1 MHGRVCAFL
10 AGTSVTWVKYTVSLP
25 CAQLVYKGDT
35 FDAWVS
41 LAYPYLYLL
50 PMTTTKEL
58 WENALV
64 ELELTISKPNF
75 NTWFKDTHVVR
86 VEDGVVYL
94 GVPSQFARDWL
105 STKFHKDI
113 LRSLR
118 GLSDSVRSVE
128 YVISRGVKKTDEPKT
143 VPSAP
148 SELPLENVHAKTNL
162 NPRFTLQTFI
172 VGPFNELAH
181 AAAQAVIRKP
191 GIAYNPLLIYGP
203 TGLGKTHLIQSIGNH
218 FRINAPD
225 RKVQYVT
232 SEKFSMDYVSSIQ
245 SGKIQSFKEK
255 YRQYDLLIM
264 DDVQFLAKMEKT
276 KEEFFHLFN
285 YLHDGNKQLVFSS
298 DQHPNVIQNL
308 EDRLKSRFSAGMIVS
323 VTPPDHESRL
333 AIVRS
338 KASAHG
344 VVLPDEV
351 LEYLATAV
359 EGNVRELEGALN
371 LLLIQLEIRT
381 EPLTINDAKTLL
393 RGASNM
399 TRKSVSVQEVVK
411 TIAGFYGV
419 EEGSIY
425 EKTRRKEV
433 VRPRQ
438 VIMFLL
444 REDFKISFPTI
455 GEKLGGRDH
464 TTVIHS
470 CEKIRTNIQTD
481 SVLSQEL
488 QQIRLMLK

>member
-1 MHGRVCAFL
+1 
-10 AGTSVTWVKYTVSLP
+10 
-25 CAQLVYKGDT
+25 
-35 FDAWVS
+35 
-41 LAYPYLYLL
+41 
-50 PMTTTKEL
+50 MTTTKEL

-75 NTWFKDTHVVR
+75 NTWFKDTHIVR
-86 VEDGVVYL
+86 VEDGTVYL

-118 GLSDSVRSVE
+118 GLSESVRTVE
-128 YVISRGVKKTDEPKT
+128 YTISRGAKKTGDEPRHIPT
-143 VPSAP
+143 TL
-148 SELPLENVHAKTNL
+148 SELPLESIHSKTNL
-162 NPRFTLQTFI
+162 NPRFTFNTLI
-172 VGPFNELAH
+172 VGAFNELAH

-203 TGLGKTHLIQSIGNH
+203 TGLGKTHLIQAIGNH
-218 FRINAPD
+218 FRAHAPE

-232 SEKFSMDYVSSIQ
+232 SEKFAMDYVSALQ
-245 SGKIQSFKEK
+245 AGKVQGFKEK

-264 DDVQFLAKMEKT
+264 DDVQFLAKMEKI

-285 YLHDGNKQLVFSS
+285 YLHDGNKQLVFTS

-308 EDRLKSRFSAGMIVS
+308 EDRLKSRFNAGMIIS

-338 KASAHG
+338 KAATHN
-344 VVLPDEV
+344 VYIPDEV
-351 LEYLATAV
+351 LEHLAATV

-371 LLLIQLEIRT
+371 LLLIQVEVRS
-381 EPLTINDAKTLL
+381 EPLTINDVKMLL
-393 RGASNM
+393 RG
-399 TRKSVSVQEVVK
+399 TGGTTKKLVSVQEVVRI
-411 TIAGFYGV
+411 IANFYNI

-438 VIMFLL
+438 VSMYLL

-470 CEKIRTNIQTD
+470 CEKIKGDITTD
-481 SVLSQEL
+481 SVLAQEIN
-488 QQIRLMLK
+488 QIRLMLK

>member
-1 MHGRVCAFL
+1 
-10 AGTSVTWVKYTVSLP
+10 
-25 CAQLVYKGDT
+25 
-35 FDAWVS
+35 
-41 LAYPYLYLL
+41 
-50 PMTTTKEL
+50 MTTTKEL

-75 NTWFKDTHVVR
+75 NTWFKDTHLMR
-86 VEDGVVYL
+86 VEDGTAFL

-118 GLSDSVRSVE
+118 DLSENIRMVE
-128 YVISRGVKKTDEPKT
+128 YVISRSTKKTVEEVRP
-143 VPSAP
+143 PAGA
-148 SELPLENVHAKTNL
+148 ELPLETIHSKTNL
-162 NPRFTLQTFI
+162 NPRFTLSTFI

-203 TGLGKTHLIQSIGNH
+203 TGLGKTHLIQAIGNH
-218 FRINAPD
+218 FRVNTPE
-225 RKVQYVT
+225 RKIQYVT
-232 SEKFSMDYVSSIQ
+232 SEKFSMDYVSSLQ
-245 SGKIQSFKEK
+245 AGKIQNFKEK
-255 YRQYDLLIM
+255 YRSYDLLIM
-264 DDVQFLAKMEKT
+264 DDIQFLAKMEKT

-298 DQHPNVIQNL
+298 DQHPNMIQGL
-308 EDRLKSRFSAGMIVS
+308 EDRLKSRLNAGMIIS

-338 KASAHG
+338 KASAHNFI
-344 VVLPDEV
+344 LSDEV
-351 LEYLATAV
+351 LSYLATTI

-371 LLLIQLEIRT
+371 TLLIQFEMRGKPITLS
-381 EPLTINDAKTLL
+381 DAKILL
-393 RGASNM
+393 RGAGNA
-399 TRKSVSVQEVVK
+399 TKKAISVQEVVK
-411 TIAGFYGV
+411 TIAGFYGI
-419 EEGSIY
+419 EEVSIY

-444 REDFKISFPTI
+444 REDFHISFPTI

-470 CEKIRTNIQTD
+470 CDKIKNDLLSD
-481 SVLSQEL
+481 SVLNNEIH
-488 QQIRLMLK
+488 QIRLMLK

>member
-1 MHGRVCAFL
+1 
-10 AGTSVTWVKYTVSLP
+10 
-25 CAQLVYKGDT
+25 
-35 FDAWVS
+35 
-41 LAYPYLYLL
+41 
-50 PMTTTKEL
+50 MTTTKEL

-75 NTWFKDTHVVR
+75 NTWFKDTHLMR
-86 VEDGVVYL
+86 VEEGTAFL

-118 GLSDSVRSVE
+118 DLSENIRMVE
-128 YVISRGVKKTDEPKT
+128 YVISRSTKKTVEEVRAPA
-143 VPSAP
+143 SA
-148 SELPLENVHAKTNL
+148 ELPLETIHSKTNL
-162 NPRFTLQTFI
+162 NPRFTLSTFI

-203 TGLGKTHLIQSIGNH
+203 TGLGKTHLIQAIGNH
-218 FRINAPD
+218 FRVNTPE

-232 SEKFSMDYVSSIQ
+232 SEKFSMDYVSSLQ
-245 SGKIQSFKEK
+245 AGKIQNFKEK
-255 YRQYDLLIM
+255 YRSYDLLIM
-264 DDVQFLAKMEKT
+264 DDIQFLAKMEKT

-298 DQHPNVIQNL
+298 DQHPNLIQGL
-308 EDRLKSRFSAGMIVS
+308 EDRLKSRLNAGMIIS

-338 KASAHG
+338 KAAAHNFI
-344 VVLPDEV
+344 LSDEV
-351 LEYLATAV
+351 LSYLATTI

-371 LLLIQLEIRT
+371 TLLIQFEMRGKPITLS
-381 EPLTINDAKTLL
+381 DAKILL
-393 RGASNM
+393 RGAGSA
-399 TRKSVSVQEVVK
+399 TKKAVSVQEVVK
-411 TIAGFYGV
+411 TIAGFYGI
-419 EEGSIY
+419 EEASIY

-444 REDFKISFPTI
+444 REDFHISFPTI
-455 GEKLGGRDH
+455 GEKMGGRDH

-470 CEKIRTNIQTD
+470 CDKIKNDLLSD
-481 SVLSQEL
+481 SVLNNEIH
-488 QQIRLMLK
+488 QIRLMLK

>member
-1 MHGRVCAFL
+1 
-10 AGTSVTWVKYTVSLP
+10 
-25 CAQLVYKGDT
+25 
-35 FDAWVS
+35 
-41 LAYPYLYLL
+41 
-50 PMTTTKEL
+50 MTTTKEL
-58 WENALV
+58 WENALT

-75 NTWFKDTHVVR
+75 NTWFKDTHLMR
-86 VEDGVVYL
+86 VEEGTAYL

-118 GLSDSVRSVE
+118 DLSDNIRMVE
-128 YVISRGVKKTDEPKT
+128 YVISRSSKKTVEEVRP
-143 VPSAP
+143 PQA
-148 SELPLENVHAKTNL
+148 SELPLETIHSKTNL
-162 NPRFTLQTFI
+162 NPRFTLNSFI

-203 TGLGKTHLIQSIGNH
+203 TGLGKTHLIQAIGNH
-218 FRINAPD
+218 FRVNTPD
-225 RKVQYVT
+225 RKIQYVT
-232 SEKFSMDYVSSIQ
+232 SEKFAMDYVALLQ
-245 SGKIQSFKEK
+245 AGKVQNFKEK
-255 YRQYDLLIM
+255 YRSYDLLIM
-264 DDVQFLAKMEKT
+264 DDIQFLAKMEKI

-285 YLHDGNKQLVFSS
+285 YLHDSNKQLVFSS
-298 DQHPNVIQNL
+298 DQHPNLITGL
-308 EDRLKSRFSAGMIVS
+308 EDRLKSRLNAGMIIS

-338 KASAHG
+338 KAAAHNFI
-344 VVLPDEV
+344 LSDEV
-351 LEYLATAV
+351 LSYLATTI

-371 LLLIQLEIRT
+371 TLLIQFEMRGK
-381 EPLTINDAKTLL
+381 PLTLADAKILL
-393 RGASNM
+393 RGSGSA
-399 TRKSVSVQEVVK
+399 TKKAVSVQEVVK
-411 TIAGFYGV
+411 TIAGFYGI
-419 EEGSIY
+419 EESNIY

-444 REDFKISFPTI
+444 REDFHISFPTI

-470 CEKIRTNIQTD
+470 CDKIKNDLLTD
-481 SVLSQEL
+481 SILSNEIH
-488 QQIRLMLK
+488 QIRLMLK

>member
-1 MHGRVCAFL
+1 
-10 AGTSVTWVKYTVSLP
+10 
-25 CAQLVYKGDT
+25 
-35 FDAWVS
+35 
-41 LAYPYLYLL
+41 
-50 PMTTTKEL
+50 MTTTKEL
-58 WENALV
+58 WENALT

-75 NTWFKDTHVVR
+75 NTWFKDTHLMR
-86 VEDGVVYL
+86 VEEGVAYL

-118 GLSDSVRSVE
+118 DLSDNIRMVE
-128 YVISRGVKKTDEPKT
+128 YVISRSNKKVVEEVRP
-143 VPSAP
+143 PSAT
-148 SELPLENVHAKTNL
+148 ELPLETIHSKTNL
-162 NPRFTLQTFI
+162 NPRFTLSSFI

-203 TGLGKTHLIQSIGNH
+203 TGLGKTHLIQAVGNH
-218 FRINAPD
+218 FRVNTPD
-225 RKVQYVT
+225 RKIQYVT
-232 SEKFSMDYVSSIQ
+232 SEKFSMDYVSSLQ
-245 SGKIQSFKEK
+245 AGKVQNFKEK
-255 YRQYDLLIM
+255 YRSYDLLIM
-264 DDVQFLAKMEKT
+264 DDIQFLAKMEKT

-298 DQHPNVIQNL
+298 DQHPNLIPGL
-308 EDRLKSRFSAGMIVS
+308 EDRLKSRLNAGMIIS

-338 KASAHG
+338 KAAAHNFI
-344 VVLPDEV
+344 LSDEV
-351 LEYLATAV
+351 LSYLATTI

-371 LLLIQLEIRT
+371 TLLIQFEMRGK
-381 EPLTINDAKTLL
+381 PLTLADAKILL
-393 RGASNM
+393 RGAGSA
-399 TRKSVSVQEVVK
+399 TKKAVSVQEVVK
-411 TIAGFYGV
+411 TIAGFYGI
-419 EEGSIY
+419 EESSIY

-444 REDFKISFPTI
+444 REDFHISFPTI

-470 CEKIRTNIQTD
+470 CDKIKNDILSD
-481 SVLSQEL
+481 SVLSNEIH
-488 QQIRLMLK
+488 QIRLMLK

>member
-1 MHGRVCAFL
+1 ML
-10 AGTSVTWVKYTVSLP
+10 E
-25 CAQLVYKGDT
+25 T
-35 FDAWVS
+35 FRC
-41 LAYPYLYLL
+41 
-50 PMTTTKEL
+50 MTTTKEL

-64 ELELTISKPNF
+64 ELELSISKPNF
-75 NTWFKDTHVVR
+75 NTWFKDTHIVR

-128 YVISRGVKKTDEPKT
+128 YIISRGPKKQSEEVRPMT
-143 VPSAP
+143 PSPA
-148 SELPLENVHAKTNL
+148 ELPLESVHARSNL
-162 NPRFTLQTFI
+162 NPRFTLQSFV

-203 TGLGKTHLIQSIGNH
+203 TGLGKTHLVQAIGNH
-218 FRINAPD
+218 FRVQTPD
-225 RKVQYVT
+225 RKVYYVT
-232 SEKFSMDYVSSIQ
+232 SEKFSMDYVSALQTS
-245 SGKIQSFKEK
+245 KVQSFKEK
-255 YRQYDLLIM
+255 YRQYDLLVM
-264 DDVQFLAKMEKT
+264 DDVQFLAGREKI

-285 YLHDGNKQLVFSS
+285 HLYNSNKQLVFTS

-308 EDRLKSRFSAGMIVS
+308 EDRLRSRFNAGMIIS

-338 KASAHG
+338 KAAQHN
-344 VVLPDEV
+344 VIFPDDV
-351 LEYLATAV
+351 LEYLATTI

-371 LLLIQLEIRT
+371 LLLIHLEMRDT
-381 EPLTINDAKTLL
+381 PLTIADAKVLL
-393 RGASNM
+393 RGAS
-399 TRKSVSVQEVVK
+399 TTTKKVISIPEVVR
-411 TIAGFYGV
+411 TIASFYGV
-419 EEGSIY
+419 DEASIY

-438 VIMFLL
+438 VIMYLL

-455 GEKLGGRDH
+455 GDKLGGRDH

-470 CEKIRTNIQTD
+470 CEKIKYDISSD
-481 SVLSQEL
+481 STLTQEL
-488 QQIRLMLK
+488 HQIRLMLK